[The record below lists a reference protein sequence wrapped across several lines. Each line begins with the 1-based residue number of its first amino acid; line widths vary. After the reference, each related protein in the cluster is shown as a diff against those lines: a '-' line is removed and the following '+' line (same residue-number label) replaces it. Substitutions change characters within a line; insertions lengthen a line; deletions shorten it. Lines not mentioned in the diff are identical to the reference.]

1 MVRLEPEQ
9 QSLFAQ
15 LVQARAGVARE
26 KREEFMLVRTF
37 GGDLLRGN
45 GLEIQ
50 VLHEDVI
57 ALDDAGLIRVTNRHR
72 DGTGFNFVVPAS
84 ALDYYDRITSGSA
97 EPDEGPLTAASVS
110 GTESSGAQADL
121 PAKDVDPRAVMVVHG
136 RNDAARRAMFD
147 FLRALKLNPLEWGTL
162 VAGTKKG
169 APYVGEVLDHAFHA
183 AAAVVVLFTPDDEVR
198 LRETLRDPGDPSYEA
213 ELTPQARPNVL
224 FEAGMAL
231 GLHPNRT
238 ILVELGQLRPFSDVY
253 GRHVVRLSES
263 EKPLRD
269 LARRLEQA
277 GCDVDTSGDDW
288 LDPRPF
294 AQAEASITSN
304 PRSAST
310 TDAASAR
317 EVEYLNEDTRRWIA
331 DRDRELHAASAKLSN
346 EMAARGHQYSGGHLS
361 GLAGLRRQAL
371 QEYRDEI
378 SAKRR
383 RYRELCAAAAS
394 GSDVPRFALDDA
406 SRETLARWRA
416 PVTVAGMD
424 ASTDVDDPTDRSL
437 EPGLK
442 RFEDQG
448 DGPGDRY

>member
-1 MVRLEPEQ
+1 MIRLEPEQ

-238 ILVELGQLRPFSDVY
+238 ILVELGQL
-253 GRHVVRLSES
+253 VRL
-263 EKPLRD
+263 
-269 LARRLEQA
+269 ATYM
-277 GCDVDTSGDDW
+277 GVTS
-288 LDPRPF
+288 
-294 AQAEASITSN
+294 
-304 PRSAST
+304 
-310 TDAASAR
+310 
-317 EVEYLNEDTRRWIA
+317 
-331 DRDRELHAASAKLSN
+331 
-346 EMAARGHQYSGGHLS
+346 S
-361 GLAGLRRQAL
+361 GLARARSLCVTWRVVLSKPAATWIRAVTTGLIPGLLRRQRPASPPIPARRPRL
-371 QEYRDEI
+371 MQRQLGRWSI
-378 SAKRR
+378 STRTH
-383 RYRELCAAAAS
+383 AA
-394 GSDVPRFALDDA
+394 GSQI
-406 SRETLARWRA
+406 ETESCTPPQRN
-416 PVTVAGMD
+416 
-424 ASTDVDDPTDRSL
+424 
-437 EPGLK
+437 
-442 RFEDQG
+442 
-448 DGPGDRY
+448 